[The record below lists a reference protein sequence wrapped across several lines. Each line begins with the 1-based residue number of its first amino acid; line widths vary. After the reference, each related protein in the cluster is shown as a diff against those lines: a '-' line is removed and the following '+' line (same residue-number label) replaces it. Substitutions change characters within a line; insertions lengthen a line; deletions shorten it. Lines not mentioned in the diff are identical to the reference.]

1 MHSNLPV
8 IPIFIPLLF
17 AAITVLFRKRIAMQ
31 RLLTTLATLL
41 VLAFSIFN
49 IYMVNKHQILI
60 LEMGNWASPFGIT
73 LTLDGLNSVLVTTS
87 SVVFLAT
94 LLYSF
99 KTIDKVR
106 ELSFFYPGF
115 LLIMV
120 GINGAFTTGD
130 IFNLFVFYEILLMSS
145 YLLLLVGIN
154 KEQLKSSIS
163 YVLMNVFAGSLF
175 VISIGYLYTI
185 VGSLNMAYISQT
197 ISSMSD
203 RRGLYLV
210 GAVMIF
216 VFCMKGAL
224 FPLFTWMN
232 RSYAAPPIAISI
244 IFGALLTKVGL
255 YSIIRTYGLFY
266 YESNFIKS
274 YILILGAVSIIAG
287 CIGSIYQKDLKQIVI
302 FNIVISLGVM
312 VCGTATLNTFGV
324 KGALFYAVN
333 DILLKAALFIVVGL
347 IIYVSGVKYLQKCGL
362 INKYSLLGWTY
373 FIIVLSLAGVP
384 PFSGFYG
391 KALII
396 KGLVTNNNTFIA
408 ILVALSGLVVF
419 YSLIRLFL
427 NVFYDNINKSL
438 TLKPLPKGVQIPLIA
453 IVAIALI
460 IGVSTNLLDGFFDK
474 GIQMVLNPQHYI
486 DLVLKKGA

>member
-31 RLLTTLATLL
+31 RLLTTFATLL

-73 LTLDGLNSVLVTTS
+73 LTLDGLNSILVTTS

-94 LLYSF
+94 LIYSF
-99 KTIDKVR
+99 KTIDKIR

-197 ISSMSD
+197 ISSMAD

-232 RSYAAPPIAISI
+232 RSYAAPPIAISV

-287 CIGSIYQKDLKQIVI
+287 CIGAIYQKDLKQIVI

-324 KGALFYAVN
+324 KGTLFYAVN

-347 IIYVSGVKYLQKCGL
+347 IIYVSGVKSLQKCGL
-362 INKYSLLGWTY
+362 INKYPLLGWTY

-396 KGLVTNNNTFIA
+396 KGLITNNNTFIA

-419 YSLIRLFL
+419 YSLIRIFL

>member
-17 AAITVLFRKRIAMQ
+17 AAITILFRKRIGMQ
-31 RLLTTLATLL
+31 RFLTFFATILTFG
-41 VLAFSIFN
+41 FSIFN
-49 IYMVNKHQILI
+49 IYMVAKHKILI

-73 LTLDGLNSVLVTTS
+73 LTLDGLNSILVTTATI
-87 SVVFLAT
+87 VFLAT
-94 LLYSF
+94 LFYSY

-120 GINGAFTTGD
+120 GVNGAFTTGD

-197 ISSMSD
+197 IANMD
-203 RRGLYLV
+203 DPRGVYLV

-232 RSYAAPPIAISI
+232 RSYSAPPIAVSV

-266 YESNFIKS
+266 AESNFIKT
-274 YILILGAVSIIAG
+274 YLLALGAISIVAG
-287 CIGSIYQKDLKQIVI
+287 CIGAIYQKNLKQIVI

-312 VCGTATLNTFGV
+312 VCGTATLNIFGI
-324 KGALFYAVN
+324 KGVMLYAVN

-347 IIYVSGVKYLQKCGL
+347 ILYASGVKVLQKCGL
-362 INKYSLLGWTY
+362 INKYPLLAWTY

-396 KGLVTNNNTFIA
+396 RALVLDNNTPIA
-408 ILVALSGLVVF
+408 ILVAASGLIVF
-419 YSLIRLFL
+419 YSLIKVFL
-427 NVFYDNINKSL
+427 EVFYDNINKTL
-438 TLKPLPKGVQIPLIA
+438 TLKSLPKGILIPLVSL
-453 IVAIALI
+453 VAIALI
-460 IGVSTNLLDGFFDK
+460 IGVCSNLLDSFFEQ
-474 GIQMVLNPQHYI
+474 GAQMILNPSQYI